1 MVWHRELYPI
11 SCNKL
16 YGRSMKKKIYVCLF
30 HSLEELFLEA
40 HSDYSLKNDYP
51 MNLGQFLRT
60 SRKNTKVSMFSRYYL
75 VSKAKLPYETM
86 KKPMLT
92 ISLSYISINKTKIK
106 GLVAVQHHLWG
117 TQFQYISLVMKQI
130 HKPFSFITMQL

>member
-1 MVWHRELYPI
+1 
-11 SCNKL
+11 
-16 YGRSMKKKIYVCLF
+16 
-30 HSLEELFLEA
+30 
-40 HSDYSLKNDYP
+40 

-86 KKPMLT
+86 KRPMLT

-106 GLVAVQHHLWG
+106 GLVAV
-117 TQFQYISLVMKQI
+117 
-130 HKPFSFITMQL
+130 